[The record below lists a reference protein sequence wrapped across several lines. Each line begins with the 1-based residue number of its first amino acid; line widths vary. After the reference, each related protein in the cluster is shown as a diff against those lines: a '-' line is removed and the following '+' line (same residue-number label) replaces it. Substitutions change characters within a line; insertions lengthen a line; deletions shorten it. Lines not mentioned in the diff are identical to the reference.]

1 LAEFNPSLLQLP
13 SSSDLVR
20 AFIHDL
26 GNVLDTA
33 DGTTKPQQQIFFW
46 RTAAAQSWK
55 ADRDCV
61 IVGVYSGT
69 HAVVTTVGM
78 AYGGESQGVRTSGII
93 FVNSSSSNPIFVPM
107 RYQIHRSDVVTF
119 DSDIA
124 GAPLILFIE

>member
-1 LAEFNPSLLQLP
+1 MLLP
-13 SSSDLVR
+13 SSAELVQ
-20 AFIHDL
+20 AFLKDL
-26 GNVLDTA
+26 GNVFEFSS
-33 DGTTKPQQQIFFW
+33 GQSPQQQIFFW

-55 ADRDCV
+55 ADRDCT
-61 IVGVYSGT
+61 ITGVYSGT
-69 HAVVTTVGM
+69 HEVVTTVGM

-107 RYQIHRSDVVTF
+107 RYQIHSGDVITF